1 MKIIFMGS
9 PEFAVPSLKCLYD
22 AGHEILAVYTQTDKE
37 KGRGRKVEFPAV
49 KKAAL
54 ELGLPVYQPKSL
66 RKKAVIEE
74 IRSLKADAIVVAA
87 YGKILPKEVLEAAE
101 YGCFNVHA
109 SLLPAYRGA
118 APVEW
123 AILNGETE
131 TGVTIMQMNEDLDTG
146 DILLKIPVPIED
158 TDTGESL
165 TLKLSGA
172 GNEGLLKILRDA
184 ADGELK
190 PEKQPEESPTP
201 YASMLDKEM
210 GRIDFSEDADRILR
224 KIRAFD
230 PWPSAY
236 TQLNGKTL
244 KLFSAEKTAGDPG
257 KAPGEVLEVTK
268 KYFTVNT
275 GNGALKILN
284 LQLEGKK
291 RMDADAFLRGYS
303 LEAGTVLG

>member
-131 TGVTIMQMNEDLDTG
+131 TGVTIMQMNEGLDTG

-244 KLFSAEKTAGDPG
+244 KLFSAEKTSGDPG

-268 KYFTVNT
+268 KHFTVNT

-303 LEAGTVLG
+303 LEAGTVMG